1 MKVCLSFKRL
11 STIRYG
17 RLYGFELVRSR
28 RVAYH
33 NPTLQKTQTRVGPG
47 GSPTIPPLRHAHR
60 PAPPWLPTPLAAG
73 APFGGTSVKIGTIQR
88 RLAWPLRKDDTH
100 KSRMYH
106 FFDTNDT
113 LWCSGCCSV
122 LGSVARVCDPS
133 GDQATVEWL
142 AVPSVPSRAY
152 SEVCP
157 SEGRGD
163 QRLPA

>member
-1 MKVCLSFKRL
+1 MVTFEPVTLAPGVRFPDRELLFGVESHCTNQTANARWWSQRL
-11 STIRYG
+11 PR
-17 RLYGFELVRSR
+17 VSR
-28 RVAYH
+28 CM
-33 NPTLQKTQTRVGPG
+33 PD
-47 GSPTIPPLRHAHR
+47 PLR
-60 PAPPWLPTPLAAG
+60 G
-73 APFGGTSVKIGTIQR
+73 ESEKIGTIQR